1 MHFLVIGHVVHKFHN
16 GTFFAYGPY
25 VREMNLWFKHVEE
38 VTILA
43 PVDFNLKPD
52 PIDLPYAHS
61 RLKLISVPE
70 FNLQGIRNVLKTLV
84 NLPEIFFKTARAIS
98 KADHVHL
105 RCPGNMGLVGALV
118 QFFYP
123 EKLKTAKY
131 AGNWDRSSQQPFTYR
146 LQQNIISNPSLAKN
160 MKVLVYGEWPD
171 ESTNVYPFFTATYS
185 EKEKEPVVSRVLG
198 IEFPLRLVFVGG
210 LNTGKQPLISA
221 QVLKKLREER
231 VEAYL
236 DFFGEGPERKSL
248 EQFIEANSLEE
259 YIKLHGNVP
268 AQKVKYHLQNSH
280 FLIFISK
287 SEGWPKVVAESMFWG
302 CLPITTPVSCVPQM
316 VGKGTRGDLV
326 SGNPNEIVEIIK
338 SYMVDPKKYFDKVE
352 KAFVWSMEFTLEK
365 FEAEIEFL
373 LLDSEK

>member
-25 VREMNLWFKHVEE
+25 VREMNLWLKHFEE

-43 PVDFNLKPD
+43 PVDLDLKPD
-52 PIDLPYAHS
+52 PIDLPYVHS
-61 RLKLISVPE
+61 NLKLNSVPE
-70 FNLQGIRNVLKTLV
+70 FNLQGIGNILKTLV

-118 QFFYP
+118 QYFYP

-146 LQQNIISNPSLAKN
+146 LQQNIISNPSLARN

-185 EKEKEPVVSRVLG
+185 EKEKEPLAQRKIGS
-198 IEFPLRLVFVGG
+198 EFPLRLVFVGG
-210 LNTGKQPLISA
+210 LNSGKQPMISA
-221 QVLKKLREER
+221 IVLKKLREEG
-231 VEAYL
+231 VEAHL
-236 DFFGEGPERKSL
+236 DFFGEGPERSNL
-248 EQFIEANSLEE
+248 EQFIKTNSLGEH
-259 YIKLHGNVP
+259 IKLHGNVP
-268 AQKVKYHLQNSH
+268 AQNVKYHLQNSH

-316 VGKGTRGDLV
+316 VGNGTRGDLV
-326 SGNPNEIVEIIK
+326 SGNPDEIVEIVK
-338 SYMVDPKKYFDKVE
+338 SYLEDQNNYFEKVQN
-352 KAFVWSMEFTLEK
+352 ASTWSRKFTLEK
-365 FEAEIEFL
+365 FEAEIESL